1 LTPPEPAA
9 APFRLTGTRVAEFFR
24 FGCERQLRYD
34 LVAPGARDGSVPAP
48 DPMPGQALLTAAGR
62 RWERRVLRRLLARL
76 GPERV
81 ASAGWT
87 PAGNPVR
94 LGAEEVVAVLRD
106 PGPVEVLVQPEL
118 RLRDPGA
125 FVARFGLP
133 PGLVELA
140 PAVPDLIR
148 VRRPRRGPARFQ
160 VVDIRA
166 SGGART
172 SHFAQVAFYSLL
184 LEELCRT
191 EGIEAGRADPRWGR
205 VWARDG
211 RGPRRFA
218 LGAYRYHI
226 ERLLRE
232 TLPALLVGPADESA
246 WHLSPRCSGCG
257 HLRGCRAEADRTDD
271 LARVPGITAAGKRAL
286 AGRGVRSVEG
296 LLRQLHRPETFRG
309 SGSLESQA
317 PRLRQRVQALRY
329 GKVFDIE
336 RHTHLMAPHEDVRV
350 VLSAE
355 RDPVGGGCFALGLRV
370 AGRVGAGAAPAT
382 AVWLAA
388 GRGREEERA
397 ILHAFLDRLARLLEE
412 VGGSGAT
419 LHVYLYEHADLRVL
433 QELLTRRLRDGEP
446 HPLLERL
453 LRGLSPAR
461 GTAGLDAPGVPLGTI
476 VRDVVET
483 LFALPVAYGYDLTAV
498 SERLRPAQGAAAFR
512 PPGGYLLPFSSQ
524 LAWQRAHELWSLRL
538 RPRPGA
544 ETAEALD
551 ARLRALVAEK
561 LEATDSVVRAIRER
575 AQRGGRLRMRKD
587 PIPLRQGEP
596 AIAEPILE
604 TLRVF
609 AQMESA
615 AEAVATRAL
624 HLLPAEERARR
635 FESIRGL
642 ELVER
647 RPDGVL
653 AFEFDPACRD
663 AKFRPGDFTLVL
675 TNDDGAHLL
684 EIDRAPWKRRRLMV
698 ELLGYD
704 LSASPPRLLLSPGS
718 GFRRAEESGEI
729 DLNRRCVLD
738 RAPADFQ
745 TRRLVRTLRGL
756 ATQSGEA
763 AAVRAILGG
772 GAPDGWRPRF
782 DPAAVNATLMED
794 AAATYGRPV
803 LNADQER
810 AWRAAFGQPVTLV
823 WGPPGTGKT
832 YLLAWMLLGFAGAAR
847 SRGEPLR
854 VLLTAATHR
863 AVANVLQ
870 KLDRET
876 RAAGLGSPL
885 RMVKLV
891 GSGSEADRELAGSR
905 VELLPDERLEGVLA
919 EAEERR
925 EPLVVGGTVWSLW
938 KRMRRAAEAGEGE
951 DAAPLRPWFDLVVID
966 EASQMKVAE
975 AAIAMSA
982 MRAGA
987 QVILSGDDRQL
998 APVVRGRYARD
1009 AGSLFGSVFEHLA
1022 RHHARLPL
1030 RESRRMNRV
1039 LVEYPRSLFYPGLFS
1054 ADPEQRVRVAA
1065 PAAGAPDDALRELF
1079 LDPDDAVVLCTYR
1092 GAQGTARNA
1101 FEAGLAARLVAL
1113 ARRDLLDPAT
1123 GEPFASERFVA
1134 EALAVISPHRAQNA
1148 AILAELH
1155 ALGLQPAELP
1165 VVDTVERMQGNER
1178 QMIVVSY
1185 AVADREY
1192 AEAEA
1197 EFLLDPNRFN
1207 VAITRARAKLVVLVS
1222 QEVLDA
1228 LPADEEVLAGS
1239 MALKGFVAHCADGVR
1254 EVVLPGPDGGTV
1266 QVTCRYR
1273 RM

>member
-1 LTPPEPAA
+1 
-9 APFRLTGTRVAEFFR
+9 
-24 FGCERQLRYD
+24 
-34 LVAPGARDGSVPAP
+34 
-48 DPMPGQALLTAAGR
+48 
-62 RWERRVLRRLLARL
+62 
-76 GPERV
+76 
-81 ASAGWT
+81 
-87 PAGNPVR
+87 
-94 LGAEEVVAVLRD
+94 
-106 PGPVEVLVQPEL
+106 VQPEL

-160 VVDIRA
+160 VVDIKA

-191 EGIEAGRADPRWGR
+191 EGIEAGLADPRWGR

-232 TLPALLVGPADESA
+232 TLPALLAGPAGESA
-246 WHLSPRCSGCG
+246 WHVSPRCTGCG

-271 LARVPGITAAGKRAL
+271 LARVPGVTAAGKRAL
-286 AGRGVRSVEG
+286 AARGIRSVEG

-329 GKVFDIE
+329 GKVFDVE
-336 RHTHLMAPHEDVRV
+336 RRTHLMAPHEDVRL

-370 AGRVGAGAAPAT
+370 AGRAGAAPAT
-382 AVWLAA
+382 WAWLAE

-397 ILHAFLDRLARLLEE
+397 ILHALLDRLAPLLEAA
-412 VGGSGAT
+412 GGSGAT
-419 LHVYLYEHADLRVL
+419 LHVYLYERADLRVL
-433 QELLTRRLRDGEP
+433 QELLTRRLREGGS
-446 HPLLERL
+446 HPLLDRL
-453 LRGLSPAR
+453 VRGLSPAR
-461 GTAGLDAPGVPLGTI
+461 ATAGLDALGVPVGTI

-483 LFALPVAYGYDLTAV
+483 LFALPVAYDYDLAAV
-498 SERLRPAQGAAAFR
+498 SERLRPARGAAAFR
-512 PPGGYLLPFSSQ
+512 PPEGYLLPFSSQ
-524 LAWQRAHELWSLRL
+524 IAWQRAHELWSLRL
-538 RPRPGA
+538 RPRPGG
-544 ETAEALD
+544 ETAEGLD
-551 ARLRALVAEK
+551 ARLRALIAEK

-575 AQRGGRLRMRKD
+575 AQRGGRLQMRKD
-587 PIPLRQGEP
+587 PIPSQQGEP
-596 AIAEPILE
+596 PIAEPVLE

-609 AQMESA
+609 ARMESA

-642 ELVER
+642 ELVDR

-653 AFEFDPACRD
+653 VFEFDAACRD

-738 RAPADFQ
+738 RAPSDFQ
-745 TRRLVRTLRGL
+745 TARLVRTLRGL
-756 ATQSGEA
+756 ATESGEA

-772 GAPDGWRPRF
+772 GAPAGWRPRF
-782 DPAAVNATLMED
+782 DPPAVHATN
-794 AAATYGRPV
+794 

-832 YLLAWMLLGFAGAAR
+832 YLLAWMLLGFAAAAR
-847 SRGEPLR
+847 LRAEPLR

-870 KLDRET
+870 KLDREA

-891 GSGSEADRELAGSR
+891 GSGNEADRDLEGSL
-905 VELLPDERLEGVLA
+905 VELLPDERLEAVLA
-919 EAEERR
+919 EAEERA

-938 KRMRRAAEAGEGE
+938 KRMRRAAEAEEGE
-951 DAAPLRPWFDLVVID
+951 DAAPVRPWFDLVVID

-987 QVILSGDDRQL
+987 QLILSGDDRQL

-1009 AGSLFGSVFEHLA
+1009 AGSLFGSVFAHLA

-1039 LVEYPRSLFYPGLFS
+1039 LVEYPRSLFYTGLFS
-1054 ADPEQRVRVAA
+1054 ADPEQRVRVAT
-1065 PAAGAPDDALRELF
+1065 PAAAGDDPLRELF

-1092 GAQGTARNA
+1092 GARGTARNA

-1113 ARRDLLDPAT
+1113 ARRALLDPAT
-1123 GEPFASERFVA
+1123 GEPFAPERFVA

-1155 ALGLQPAELP
+1155 ALGLAPAELP

-1239 MALKGFVAHCADGVR
+1239 MALKGFVAHCADGER
-1254 EVVLPGPDGGTV
+1254 KATLPGPDGEPV
-1266 QVTCRYR
+1266 HLTCRYR